1 VWFTDAFASIWND
14 ITMIKAKDW
23 CLYRD
28 PNSGIGTLIG
38 KMLPINCGDMVI
50 VTTVNDNEFQWD
62 TTLEDIDHAKTRIW
76 SPQSNGICE
85 RFHKTIL
92 NEFYQVAFRKKLYRS
107 IEELQ
112 TDVDQGI
119 EYYNKQRHHSGK
131 YGFVKTPRQTF
142 LDSIQLAKGKVI
154 NQKFPVINS
163 TDGQTSS

>member
-1 VWFTDAFASIWND
+1 
-14 ITMIKAKDW
+14 MPLK
-23 CLYRD
+23 CL
-28 PNSGIGTLIG
+28 SSLIGTILLSSSYWINSNHIVEAATLISG
-38 KMLPINCGDMVI
+38 NREHH
-50 VTTVNDNEFQWD
+50 EFELVLA
-62 TTLEDIDHAKTRIW
+62 LEDIDHAKTRAQ

-154 NQKFPVINS
+154 
-163 TDGQTSS
+163 D